1 MGENG
6 ELSCFRGAFD
16 WRLVMRMRPDLTFG
30 MWRPWDI
37 LCVYSLARFLS
48 SRTYCTAQ
56 SRISFN
62 TALGEGGPMK
72 KPQPQDVMGDTR
84 DFLGKDI
91 KSTNIGHLRLETLG
105 KSIPQVLY
113 QYTRVHWTSF
123 GLWNGDPSRVGS
135 VTLWVMQPFF
145 PDVSSIWLC
154 HNIMVGSLT
163 VPGLRTKSNSGIPG
177 DRPWP
182 SSFARNPL
190 QILGYLPSPGPWTR
204 PKKVWPF
211 RLHFE
216 FGTRI
221 SSSIY
226 SLWLW

>member
-16 WRLVMRMRPDLTFG
+16 WRLVMRMRHFVCLLTCQILVIPNILYCPITDFVQYG
-30 MWRPWDI
+30 SGWRWPYEKATTTG
-37 LCVYSLARFLS
+37 CHGRQTRLS
-48 SRTYCTAQ
+48 RQ
-56 SRISFN
+56 
-62 TALGEGGPMK
+62 GH
-72 KPQPQDVMGDTR
+72 Q
-84 DFLGKDI
+84 
-91 KSTNIGHLRLETLG
+91 GHLHLETLG

-113 QYTRVHWTSF
+113 EYTRVHWTSF
-123 GLWNGDPSRVGS
+123 GLWNGDPSRVCS

-190 QILGYLPSPGPWTR
+190 QKLGLLPSPGPWTR
-204 PKKVWPF
+204 PKRWPF
-211 RLHFE
+211 RLHLE

-226 SLWLW
+226 TLYD